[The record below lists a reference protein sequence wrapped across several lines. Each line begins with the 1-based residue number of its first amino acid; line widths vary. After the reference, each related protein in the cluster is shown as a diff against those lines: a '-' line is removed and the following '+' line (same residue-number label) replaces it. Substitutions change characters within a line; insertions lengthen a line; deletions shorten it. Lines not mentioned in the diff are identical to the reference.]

1 MKANVKNM
9 IFVLNANPINLSFY
23 EGRSF
28 NMINKSS
35 HQESKESLMKMEIQ
49 GKANMQP
56 RL

>member
-1 MKANVKNM
+1 MKEDVKNM
-9 IFVLNANPINLSFY
+9 ISVLNQNPINLSLY
-23 EGRSF
+23 ESRSF

-35 HQESKESLMKMEIQ
+35 HQETKESLMKMEIQ